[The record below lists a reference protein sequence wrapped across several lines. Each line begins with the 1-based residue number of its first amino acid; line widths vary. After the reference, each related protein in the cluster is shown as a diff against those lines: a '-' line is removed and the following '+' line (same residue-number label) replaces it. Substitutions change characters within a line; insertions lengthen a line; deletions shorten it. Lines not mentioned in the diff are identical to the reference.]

1 MLHLLEDEGVKP
13 FTYVFTIKKEEFRLI
28 FYWFIKTKEEEIR
41 DITKKFTSSKTP
53 ELADGRID
61 EDDFANFDLGLES
74 LLRAPLDI
82 INQQIDDIHILDS
95 SR

>member
-1 MLHLLEDEGVKP
+1 M
-13 FTYVFTIKKEEFRLI
+13 I
-28 FYWFIKTKEEEIR
+28 FYWSIKEKDEEIK
-41 DITKKFTSSKTP
+41 DITKKFSSSKTT

-82 INQQIDDIHILDS
+82 INQQIDDIYILDS
-95 SR
+95 SK